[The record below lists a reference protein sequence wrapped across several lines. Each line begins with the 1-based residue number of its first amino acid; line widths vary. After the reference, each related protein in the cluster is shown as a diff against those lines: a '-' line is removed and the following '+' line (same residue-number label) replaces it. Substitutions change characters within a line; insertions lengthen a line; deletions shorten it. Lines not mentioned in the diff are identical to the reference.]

1 MFRWGDGVGDSEMY
15 PDSSGA
21 YQLLRRE
28 VASLPSIQVEL
39 LAPPSADL
47 ATQVRVALDLG
58 VPYGAPEIRERVTK
72 AAQKYLPKGSW
83 ILGAAFR
90 ERSRDPDFGSF
101 PRAWALVADTGFV
114 LATGSTVFFAEPH
127 EVHASVDVQVTPYA
141 DGPSAI
147 CSWMIMCGSF
157 LLSGG
162 INDPRLPQNNIATGL
177 HIQRELLSGR
187 WQRPS

>member
-1 MFRWGDGVGDSEMY
+1 MFRWGDEVGDSQVY

-21 YQLLRRE
+21 HQVLRRQ
-28 VASLPSIQVEL
+28 VASLPSRQVEL

-47 ATQVRVALDLG
+47 PTQVRVALDLG

-90 ERSRDPDFGSF
+90 EKSRDPDFGSS
-101 PRAWALVADTGFV
+101 PRAWALVTDTGFV

-127 EVHASVDVQVTPYA
+127 EVYTSVSVQVTPYEN
-141 DGPSAI
+141 GPVAI
-147 CSWMIMCGSF
+147 CSWWIQCGSF

-162 INDPRLPQNNIATGL
+162 VNDPRFPENNIATAI
-177 HIQRELLSGR
+177 HIQKEIVAGR

>member
-1 MFRWGDGVGDSEMY
+1 MFRWGDEVGDSQVY
-15 PDSSGA
+15 RDSSDA
-21 YQLLRRE
+21 YQVLRRQ
-28 VASLPSIQVEL
+28 VASLPSRQVEL

-47 ATQVRVALDLG
+47 PTQVRVALDLG

-72 AAQKYLPKGSW
+72 AAQKYLPKGAW

-90 ERSRDPDFGSF
+90 EKSSSPDFGPS
-101 PRAWALVADTGFV
+101 PRAWALVADSGFV

-127 EVHASVDVQVTPYA
+127 EVFTSVSVQVTHYEE
-141 DGPSAI
+141 GPVAI
-147 CSWMIMCGSF
+147 CSWWIQCGSF

-162 INDPRLPQNNIATGL
+162 VNDPRFPENNIAAGL
-177 HIQRELLSGR
+177 HIQKEIMAGR

>member
-1 MFRWGDGVGDSEMY
+1 MGDSQGHSH
-15 PDSSGA
+15 SSGA
-21 YQLLRRE
+21 YQLLRRQ
-28 VASLPSIQVEL
+28 VASLPSRQVEL

-47 ATQVRVALDLG
+47 PTQVRVALDLG

-90 ERSRDPDFGSF
+90 EKSNDPDFGSF

-127 EVHASVDVQVTPYA
+127 EVYTSVTVQVTPYE
-141 DGPSAI
+141 DGPVAM
-147 CSWMIMCGSF
+147 CSWLIQCGSF
-157 LLSGG
+157 LLSASTH
-162 INDPRLPQNNIATGL
+162 DPRFPENNIAAGL
-177 HIQRELLSGR
+177 HIQKEIVAGR